1 MTNSPASR
9 RSGASSSYPQVGT
22 AVLRSALLGNLHD
35 AGVAIVRCAAGR
47 DRDTLFASPSLREK
61 IVECLEVMRVS
72 ARDMPEADKEE
83 MEGIDWHT
91 WETLNTASVGSPR
104 HGRERLW
111 QIIVDLVPTT
121 LVEVRRY
128 RRGLPG
134 WFEI

>member
-1 MTNSPASR
+1 MSNSPVPR
-9 RSGASSSYPQVGT
+9 RANEATPPQVGN

-47 DRDTLFASPSLREK
+47 DRESLFASPSLHEK

-83 MEGIDWHT
+83 MENVDWRA
-91 WETLNTASVGSPR
+91 WETLNTAAVGSPR
-104 HGRERLW
+104 QGRERLW
-111 QIIVDLVPTT
+111 QIITELVPTT

-128 RRGLPG
+128 RRALPG